1 MALINMASLYKC
13 RPSEIMGLTNDP
25 YTAYC
30 LDEACTYIKI
40 QLDNEKQ
47 PKFTKKYSSFTDIY
61 KNLQKGGVN
70 VCP

>member
-1 MALINMASLYKC
+1 
-13 RPSEIMGLTNDP
+13 MGLTDDP

-61 KNLQKGGVN
+61 RNLQKGGVN